1 MPDSKRQA
9 KRATRAE
16 RRAAEETALQAQAAQ
31 AAKERKQQTL
41 IGCIVVA
48 IIVVLVAI
56 AGFAVYKAMNPAN
69 SGEQASMTVDE
80 AYSKIDKVRT
90 KPAKA
95 SDKAGFLI
103 SNKGYSQKI
112 DDAPTV
118 SIYMEPLCPGCAAVN
133 RQLDPTLVKLM
144 NAGQLNIDLHFLNF
158 QDNKS
163 SDNYSNRAFNGAIY
177 IAEHDDDPDHLLQYL
192 SNIYA
197 EDFQPG
203 ELSNYVSVSDNKLKK
218 QAINAG
224 VSEDVAAAA
233 FSGDNEYVDWL
244 TASNN
249 YTILRPEL
257 FSSSGSFS
265 SPTLTINGEYWDL
278 HQLSLAKTSMVDGFL
293 KAIGLDSDQVGVEGQ
308 MPSIGANKKPISLT
322 D

>member
-16 RRAAEETALQAQAAQ
+16 RRAAEETALQVQAAQ

-56 AGFAVYKAMNPAN
+56 AGFAVSKAMNPAN

-80 AYSKIDKVRT
+80 AYSKIDKVKT

-103 SNKGYSQKI
+103 SSKGYSQKI

-257 FSSSGSFS
+257 FNSSGAFS

-293 KAIGLDSDQVGVEGQ
+293 KSIGLDSDQVGVEGQ

>member
-1 MPDSKRQA
+1 MSDPKRQA

-16 RRAAEETALQAQAAQ
+16 RRAAEEAAQQARAEQ
-31 AAKERKQQTL
+31 AAKERKQQTI

-56 AGFAVYKAMNPAN
+56 AGFAVYKAMRPSNTSSSSQQSN
-69 SGEQASMTVDE
+69 MTVDE
-80 AYSKIDKVRT
+80 AYSKLKKVST
-90 KPAKA
+90 QPANA
-95 SDKAGFLI
+95 DDKAGFVI
-103 SNKGYSQKI
+103 SNKGYGQKAEG
-112 DDAPTV
+112 APTV
-118 SIYMEPLCPGCAAVN
+118 SIYMEPLCPGCASVN

-158 QDNKS
+158 QNNKS
-163 SDNYSNRAFNGAIY
+163 SDNYSNRVFNGAIY
-177 IAEHDDDPDHLLQYL
+177 IAEHDDDPDHLMSYL

-203 ELSNYVSVSDNKLKK
+203 ELSNYEPVNNAKLEK
-218 QAINAG
+218 QAVKAG

-233 FSGDNEYVDWL
+233 FSG
-244 TASNN
+244 SNN

-257 FSSSGSFS
+257 FNSSGAFS

-278 HQLSLAKTSMVDGFL
+278 KQLTLADTNMVDGFL
-293 KAIGLDSDQVGVEGQ
+293 KSIGLDADQVGVEGK
-308 MPSIGANKKPISLT
+308 MPSIGASGKPISVAS
-322 D
+322 